1 MLQAAPCVRVVSSER
16 RPPSSLRWT
25 PPRTA
30 TRGARLAAPP
40 PVQCKHPNPA
50 SKRRKAER
58 ARQAVK
64 GPSEATVD
72 ELPAWARSSSKAS
85 TRLVDLQAIF
95 DWEVRHRM

>member
-1 MLQAAPCVRVVSSER
+1 MLVQHAACVRVASER
-16 RPPSSLRWT
+16 RPSSLRWA
-25 PPRTA
+25 PPRVPA
-30 TRGARLAAPP
+30 RDPRLAGPP

-64 GPSEATVD
+64 GPSEATVE

-85 TRLVDLQAIF
+85 TRLVDLQGIF
-95 DWEVRHRM
+95 DWEVSHRM